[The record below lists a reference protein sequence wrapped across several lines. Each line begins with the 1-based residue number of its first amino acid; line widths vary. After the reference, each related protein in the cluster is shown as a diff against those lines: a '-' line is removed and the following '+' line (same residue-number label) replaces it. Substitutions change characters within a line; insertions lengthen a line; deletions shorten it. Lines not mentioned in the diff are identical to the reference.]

1 MFPEQWW
8 IVFLTALVFSSLG
21 FKKYVWFMTIG
32 YGVSIG
38 GISFCLLIMS
48 IVKGQ
53 FSGWYMVLCLLLMI
67 YGFRLCFVHLL
78 RERRIGATDRK
89 RMDGVEKHVSL
100 TGLTLMWIFDSV
112 MFFAMMSPVFY
123 RLANGTT
130 KTNDGGLFFGLFLV
144 FAGIVVETIAEVQ
157 KYLQKIDSPKLPPM
171 QGLYRFSR
179 CPDYFGEIMV
189 WTGVVVTGIKIV
201 TGAQW
206 VILILGYACVF
217 HMMINGAKRIEMQQM
232 KRFSGN
238 SEYMEYVESTP
249 VLVPFLPIYHLVKRD
264 TKKKTKRTI
273 KNKEVIS

>member
-8 IVFLTALVFSSLG
+8 IVFLTALVFNALG

-53 FSGWYMVLCLLLMI
+53 FSAWYMVLCLLLMI
-67 YGFRLCFVHLL
+67 YGFRLCIVHLL
-78 RERRIGATDRK
+78 RERRITATDRK
-89 RMDGVEKHVSL
+89 RMDNVEKHVSV
-100 TGLTLMWIFDSV
+100 TGLTLMWIIDSV
-112 MFFAMMSPVFY
+112 MYYAMMSPVFY
-123 RLANGTT
+123 RLSNGST
-130 KTNDGGLFFGLFLV
+130 KMNDGVMFIGLILV
-144 FAGIVVETIAEVQ
+144 FAGIIIETMAEVQ
-157 KYLQKIDSPKLPPM
+157 RYLQKIDSPKLPPM
-171 QGLYRFSR
+171 QGLYKVSR

-189 WTGVVVTGIKIV
+189 WTGVVITGLKIV

-206 VILILGYACVF
+206 VILILGYACMLY
-217 HMMINGAKRIEMQQM
+217 MMINGAKRIEMQQM
-232 KRFSGN
+232 KRFGGN
-238 SEYMEYVESTP
+238 KEYTEYVDKTP

-264 TKKKTKRTI
+264 TKKKIKRTI